1 MCNDQHL
8 RSTLLTTFKYVIQQC
23 FVLFCV
29 WPHHA
34 ACRILDPPLGIKP
47 MPLAVEEQSPK
58 PWTTREF
65 PHWRVF
71 NWHGIWTEKLSGKC
85 TEQPKPL
92 REATN
97 SSRNLPESQVHFWD
111 STTWVGI
118 LSIYWLKAV
127 QERFS
132 FRMLCGLSQ
141 RWTICEKASRSQPE
155 EKQEKPKCKVLL

>member
-1 MCNDQHL
+1 MLVSAVESLVVVCL
-8 RSTLLTTFKYVIQQC
+8 G
-23 FVLFCV
+23 LFFFFFFL

-34 ACRILDPPLGIKP
+34 ACRILDAPPRIKP
-47 MPLAVEEQSPK
+47 MPPAVEAQSPK

-65 PHWRVF
+65 PHWRVL
-71 NWHGIWTEKLSGKC
+71 NWHEVWTEKLSGKC

-97 SSRNLPESQVHFWD
+97 SSQNLPESQVHFWG
-111 STTWVGI
+111 STTWVGT
-118 LSIYWLKAV
+118 LHTYWLNAV

-141 RWTICEKASRSQPE
+141 RWTNCEKASYSQAE
-155 EKQEKPKCKVLL
+155 EKQEKLKCKVLP